1 MGRYRMRHLF
11 VPACLCLVTW
21 SSSTATIDPR
31 LSLEQFMGPPVVDH
45 RQAAPDRNRPGVPL
59 SVKFGVM
66 PIANDNATNSDTP
79 LTGIKRTD
87 LAALSPYSDGWMNF
101 EPPQL
106 VSPPPPPPA
115 AAMPV
120 IPRTR
125 EEVCGTLAQVAN
137 DNDLPAPF
145 FIRLIFQESRFNP
158 EVVSHAGA
166 LGIAQFMP
174 ETASDVGL
182 YNPFDPVQAITAS
195 ARHLRTL
202 VGQFGNLGLAAAAY
216 NAGPRRVLDW
226 LNKKSKLPNETEG
239 YVKVITGRRA
249 DNWKQLNA
257 GIPDMDLPSRAPC
270 RETADLYAWNAPPVI
285 PLPQLSPRREAERIA
300 AAAREDKREADR
312 KLAAL
317 MTMKKMMK
325 NSSSKKHRKG
335 AVQLAARRH
344 EKNQKPNKK
353 K

>member
-1 MGRYRMRHLF
+1 MGRFRMRHLV

-21 SSSTATIDPR
+21 SSSTGTVDPR
-31 LSLEQFMGPPVVDH
+31 LSSEQFMVVRVIDQDGTATAGQDRLETARSVTSGLVPAATDSRAGPTM
-45 RQAAPDRNRPGVPL
+45 
-59 SVKFGVM
+59 S
-66 PIANDNATNSDTP
+66 
-79 LTGIKRTD
+79 LTRIKRTD
-87 LAALSPYSDGWMNF
+87 VAALSPYRASWAEF
-101 EPPQL
+101 EPLPL

-125 EEVCGTLAQVAN
+125 EEVCGTLAKVAD
-137 DNDLPAPF
+137 DNGLPAPF
-145 FIRLIFQESRFNP
+145 FIRLLFQESRFNA

-216 NAGPRRVLDW
+216 NAGPRRILDW
-226 LNKKSKLPNETEG
+226 LNRNTKLPEETEG
-239 YVKVITGRRA
+239 YVKVITGRTA
-249 DNWKQLNA
+249 ENWKQLNA
-257 GIPDMDLPSRAPC
+257 GVPDMDLPSRAPC
-270 RETADLYAWNAPPVI
+270 RETANLYAWNAPPVV

-317 MTMKKMMK
+317 MTMRTMMK
-325 NSSSKKHRKG
+325 SSSGKKHRKG

-344 EKNQKPNKK
+344 ESKGLKK